1 MHIIREQ
8 SIDLV
13 DFSVE
18 IREEMLSPFEVISQE
33 NFRSVS
39 NLKYSHPSDGR
50 TKHSETV
57 TGETMQHQ
65 YFSPFPFPSGGSC
78 PSIGRVPK

>member
-1 MHIIREQ
+1 MHTIREQ

-39 NLKYSHPSDGR
+39 NLNPSDGR

-57 TGETMQHQ
+57 TGETMHHQ